1 MPAAI
6 IAGTLMYDI
15 PGMTLIEKSI
25 DTPYGRTL
33 IYEVRG
39 AGTELIFLPRHGL
52 QHDTPPHKINYRANL
67 KALEMLD
74 VKRVIAVNAV
84 GSINKGVAP
93 LDIVVLSDY
102 LDFTSGR
109 ELSFFDGGD
118 SGVKHVDMS
127 TPYSPYLR
135 EQILALAPNYD
146 IRIHPRGVYVCT
158 NGPRLESPAEIR
170 MYEKLGGDVVGMTGL
185 PEAVLAKELDL
196 CYASVSFSINW
207 AAGFMDTIE
216 FISDAEGLKKMQKN
230 LMELLLKTVETT
242 TDDECSIK

>member
-15 PGMTLIEKSI
+15 PGMTLAEKTI
-25 DTPYGRTL
+25 DTPYGETL
-33 IYEVRG
+33 VYEVQ
-39 AGTELIFLPRHGL
+39 ATGTELIFLPRHGL
-52 QHDTPPHKINYRANL
+52 QHVTPPHKINYRANI
-67 KALEMLD
+67 KALEMLG

-84 GSINKGVAP
+84 GSINKGIAP
-93 LDIVVLSDY
+93 LDLVVLSDY

-127 TPYSPYLR
+127 NPYCSYLR
-135 EQILALAPNYD
+135 EQILVLAPNHD
-146 IRIHPRGVYVCT
+146 VRIHPQGVYVCT

-170 MYEKLGGDVVGMTGL
+170 MYDQLGGDVVGMTGL

-196 CYASVSFSINW
+196 CYATVSFSINW

-216 FISDAEGLKKMQKN
+216 FTSDAEGLKNMQKN
-230 LMELLLKTVETT
+230 LIKLLLETIETT
-242 TDDECSIK
+242 TDDGCSI

>member
-15 PGMTLIEKSI
+15 PDMTLTEKTI
-25 DTPYGRTL
+25 DTPYGRTSV
-33 IYEVRG
+33 YEVQG
-39 AGTELIFLPRHGL
+39 AGTELLFLPRHGL

-84 GSINKGVAP
+84 GSINKGIAP
-93 LDIVVLSDY
+93 LDLVVLSDY

-109 ELSFFDGGD
+109 EFSFFDGGD
-118 SGVKHVDMS
+118 SGVEHVDMS
-127 TPYSPYLR
+127 TPYCPYLR
-135 EQILALAPNYD
+135 EHILALAPNYD
-146 IRIHPRGVYVCT
+146 IRIHPQGVYVCT

-170 MYEKLGGDVVGMTGL
+170 MYDRLGGDVVGMTGL

-216 FISDAEGLKKMQKN
+216 FTSDKDALKKMQKN
-230 LMELLLKTVETT
+230 LLELLLETIETT
-242 TDDECSIK
+242 TDEECCNE